1 MSDCLV
7 TIATLLYACSNEGT
21 VDEERGKK
29 LSVGKQHAL
38 NNFLFFLTVGLIH
51 VRVLLCIDI
60 KSLVG
65 NIMVQFI
72 YMARYTKL
80 FCKHFH

>member
-38 NNFLFFLTVGLIH
+38 NNFLFFDSWFDSCACV
-51 VRVLLCIDI
+51 
-60 KSLVG
+60 
-65 NIMVQFI
+65 IM
-72 YMARYTKL
+72 
-80 FCKHFH
+80 H